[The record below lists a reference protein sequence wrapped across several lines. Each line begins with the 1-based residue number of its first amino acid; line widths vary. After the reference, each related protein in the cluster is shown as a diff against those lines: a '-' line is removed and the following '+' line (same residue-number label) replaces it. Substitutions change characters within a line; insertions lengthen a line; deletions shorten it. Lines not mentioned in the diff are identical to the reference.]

1 MERYQTY
8 SSHLKKIYGEKVYKL
23 PVNLPVS
30 CPNRMDGNGCTFC
43 GGVGP
48 GFEAMSAMVP
58 VNEQLMTT
66 KEKIKR
72 RYKAKKFIAYFQNYT
87 NTFLPLSDF
96 KKYIEEAAQVKD
108 IVGISV
114 STRPDCINRDYLQVL
129 SDISDQYNIRISMEY
144 GLQTVNYHTLNQI
157 NRGHTLAEYLDA
169 VLMTASYN
177 FEICTHLILN
187 LPGDSMEDVIET
199 AKIVSALPVQIV
211 KLHSLYIPKGST
223 LYEEYEHGKIT
234 LCTEEEY
241 LNRLTEFICHVRKDM
256 VIERL
261 FSRVPKEDASFSNWG
276 ISWWKL
282 RDMFDRLMED
292 KGYIQGCKCNY
303 LNGAA
308 LDRWRME

>member
-43 GGVGP
+43 GGVGT

-72 RYKAKKFIAYFQNYT
+72 HYKAKKFIAYFQNYT

-282 RDMFDRLMED
+282 RDMFDRIMED

>member
-43 GGVGP
+43 GGVGT

-72 RYKAKKFIAYFQNYT
+72 HYKAKKFIAYFQNYT

-96 KKYIEEAAQVKD
+96 KKYIEEAAQVED

-282 RDMFDRLMED
+282 RDMFDRIMED

>member
-23 PVNLPVS
+23 PVNLAVS

-43 GGVGP
+43 GGVGT